1 MPTSSILNLPRR
13 MAQPA
18 PDHAALLVRHLGGPL
33 LAGNRIALL
42 EDGPGTFEAMFAAI
56 DGARDHI
63 NIESYIVEDTGP
75 GEELARRLMARCRA
89 GVRVN
94 LLFDSFGSWRTSS
107 AFFER
112 LRRSGVGLCEYN
124 PVQRWRL
131 WLGQALHLRDH
142 RKLMVV
148 DGRIGFI
155 GGVNISKVYSS
166 AGALTGTGDR
176 QPQGWRDLHVRI
188 EGPAVSRLQRLFVGH
203 WKRHAGFALPSA
215 HYFPPLAVVGTQR
228 VAVAASDA
236 GARRNPY
243 YSALL
248 AAIDGARSRVMLTTA
263 YLVPPRRL
271 IRALV
276 RAAQRG
282 VAVEL
287 LLPGVSDFW
296 APLHAGRSHYAQLL
310 RAGIRIHERH
320 DRLLHAKACVIDG
333 VWSSVGSSNVDWR
346 SVLHNAEAD
355 LVVLDETFARELEQ
369 VFRSDVARATTIEPA
384 AWASRNGWRRVQ
396 ESVARRFEFFL

>member
-1 MPTSSILNLPRR
+1 MPTSSILTLPRR
-13 MAQPA
+13 LAPA
-18 PDHAALLVRHLGGPL
+18 ADHAALLVRHLGAPL
-33 LAGNRIALL
+33 LAGNRVELL
-42 EDGPGTFEAMFAAI
+42 EDGDATFEAMFAAI
-56 DGARDHI
+56 DAARDHV
-63 NIESYIVEDTGP
+63 NIESYIVEDSGP
-75 GEELARRLMARCRA
+75 GDELARRLMARCRA

-94 LLFDSFGSWRTSS
+94 LLFDSFGSLRTSS

-112 LRRSGVGLCEYN
+112 LRRGGVGLCEYN

-131 WLGQALHLRDH
+131 WLGQALHWRDH

-155 GGVNISKVYSS
+155 GGVNISKVHSS
-166 AGALTGTGDR
+166 AAALTGAGNRST
-176 QPQGWRDLHVRI
+176 GWRDLHVRI

-203 WKRHAGFALPSA
+203 WKLHADLPLPSA

-228 VAVAASDA
+228 VAIAASDA
-236 GARRNPY
+236 GRRRNPY

-248 AAIDGARSRVMLTTA
+248 AAIDGAHSRVMLTTA

-276 RAAQRG
+276 RAAERG
-282 VAVEL
+282 VVVDL

-355 LVVLDETFARELEQ
+355 LVVLDEGFARRLEQ
-369 VFRSDVARATTIEPA
+369 VLRDDVARARSIEAA
-384 AWASRNGWRRVQ
+384 AWSSRNRWRRVQ
-396 ESVARRFEFFL
+396 EAVARRFEFFL